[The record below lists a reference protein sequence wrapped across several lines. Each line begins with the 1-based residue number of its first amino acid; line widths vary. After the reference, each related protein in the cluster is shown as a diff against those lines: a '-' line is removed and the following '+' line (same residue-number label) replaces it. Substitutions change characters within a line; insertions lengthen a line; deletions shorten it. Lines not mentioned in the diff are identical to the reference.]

1 MQQQAKRIDE
11 QIVLVTGGARG
22 LGVEIARSFAREG
35 ALVVVNYRRSE
46 AAAADLVRELGED
59 RAAALHADVT
69 DDDDWVHTPIVAHR
83 S

>member
-46 AAAADLVRELGED
+46 AAAPTWSVNSART
-59 RAAALHADVT
+59 APWHY
-69 DDDDWVHTPIVAHR
+69 TPT
-83 S
+83 